1 MDQPQ
6 KLKDWFGVNLAEML
20 GAKIVAVHPAFP
32 QRRFVQGVKRSY
44 EPLELKDRQALIAD
58 QLREQLPDD
67 YPEALNIL
75 LQVLGPENP
84 EETGMF
90 RKYWWMGPIAL
101 FVEKYGLG
109 HFDRS
114 MKAIYE
120 ITKRN
125 TGEFAVRPYIMAQPK
140 KALQYLTKWAGDRS
154 FHPRRLAS
162 EGLRPR
168 LPWASKLHLF
178 LDDLDPVWAILER
191 LKEDPSRFVQKSV
204 ANHVNDLLKDR
215 PEAAR
220 EVLDRWAQSAHPSTA
235 WIVSHAVR
243 NHRKKEDP
251 WALDL
256 VRKQI

>member
-6 KLKDWFGVNLAEML
+6 KLKDWFGANLAEIL
-20 GAKIVAVHPAFP
+20 GEKIIAVHPSFP
-32 QRRFVQGVKRSY
+32 QKRFVQAVQKSCG
-44 EPLELKDRQALIAD
+44 PLELKDRQTLISA
-58 QLREQLPDD
+58 QLREALPAD
-67 YPEALNIL
+67 YPEALAIL

-90 RKYWWMGPIAL
+90 KKYWWIGPIAL
-101 FVEKYGLG
+101 FVEKYGLE
-109 HFDRS
+109 HFDLS

-125 TGEFAVRPYIMAQPK
+125 TGEFAVRPYIEAKPK
-140 KALQYLTKWAGDRS
+140 KALQYLTKWAGDPS

-168 LPWASKLHLF
+168 LPWAAKLRLF

-191 LKEDPSRFVQKSV
+191 LKEDPSKFVQKSV
-204 ANHVNDLLKDR
+204 ANHVNDLLKER

-220 EVLDRWAQSAHPSTA
+220 AVLDRWAQSAHPATT

-251 WALDL
+251 WTLGL